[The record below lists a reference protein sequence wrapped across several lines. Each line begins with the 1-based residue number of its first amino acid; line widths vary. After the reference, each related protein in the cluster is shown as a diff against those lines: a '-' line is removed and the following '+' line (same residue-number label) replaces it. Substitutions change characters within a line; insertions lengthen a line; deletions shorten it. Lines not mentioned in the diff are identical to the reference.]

1 MAGQDG
7 TGEARAAGVLTV
19 IGSGETGPTVA
30 PVYRRLRERA
40 GTVSPALLL
49 DTSYAFQANAA
60 EITAKLRRYFR
71 GQLGV
76 EPGVVARDELADRT
90 QAGSAAARI
99 YGANW
104 VFAGPGSPSYAM
116 RWWRDG
122 PVQAA
127 MAGVLR
133 RGGCV
138 VFASAAA
145 CTLGVSTLPVY
156 EIYKAGAD
164 PYWLDGLD
172 LMALAG
178 LRVTVVPHFDNGE
191 GGRTHDTS
199 RCFIGERR
207 LRLLEG
213 RLPDGTGVL
222 GVDEYTAAVFDLAAD
237 TLSVL
242 GRGGVT
248 LRRGPVERRWESGQ
262 EVGLGELREP
272 GEGGDR
278 GRAPPSAAAGG
289 GSPDGGL
296 ARLDDVSAAFERALA
311 DGDVQAM
318 VAAIMGA
325 SRLAATP
332 GPGGEAQLALGGMV
346 ARLGELAVEGL
357 RDPAELLAPLVGPLL
372 RLRTELRQA
381 GRYELADTVRGVLTG
396 AGVEVR
402 DTPDGTDWRLDSGVE
417 SASSRR
423 STDSDRPRSGP
434 VG

>member
-1 MAGQDG
+1 
-7 TGEARAAGVLTV
+7 
-19 IGSGETGPTVA
+19 
-30 PVYRRLRERA
+30 
-40 GTVSPALLL
+40 
-49 DTSYAFQANAA
+49 
-60 EITAKLRRYFR
+60 
-71 GQLGV
+71 
-76 EPGVVARDELADRT
+76 
-90 QAGSAAARI
+90 
-99 YGANW
+99 
-104 VFAGPGSPSYAM
+104 
-116 RWWRDG
+116 
-122 PVQAA
+122 
-127 MAGVLR
+127 
-133 RGGCV
+133 
-138 VFASAAA
+138 
-145 CTLGVSTLPVY
+145 
-156 EIYKAGAD
+156 
-164 PYWLDGLD
+164 
-172 LMALAG
+172 MALAG

-278 GRAPPSAAAGG
+278 GQAPPSGAAG

-402 DTPDGTDWRLDSGVE
+402 DTPDGTAWRLDSGVE
-417 SASSRR
+417 SADGRR
-423 STDSDRPRSGP
+423 PTDADRPDRSGRS
-434 VG
+434 G

>member
-7 TGEARAAGVLTV
+7 TGQARAAGVLTV

-40 GTVSPALLL
+40 ETLSPALLL
-49 DTSYAFQANAA
+49 DTSYAFQANVAD
-60 EITAKLRRYFR
+60 ITDKLRGYFR

-76 EPGVVARDELADRT
+76 EPGVVARDELAGAA
-90 QAGSAAARI
+90 AGAAAARI

-172 LMALAG
+172 LMAVAG

-199 RCFIGERR
+199 RCYIGERR

-222 GVDEYTAAVFDLAAD
+222 GVDEHTAAVFDLAAD

-248 LRRGPVERRWESGQ
+248 LRRGTVERRWESGQ
-262 EVGLGELREP
+262 EVGLEELRDAGP
-272 GEGGDR
+272 GQVEDR
-278 GRAPPSAAAGG
+278 GPTPTDGAAAAAGG
-289 GSPDGGL
+289 PPDGRL
-296 ARLDDVSAAFERALA
+296 ARLDDVSAAFQRALA
-311 DGDVQAM
+311 ESDVQAM

-346 ARLGELAVEGL
+346 VRLGELAVEGL

-372 RLRTELRQA
+372 TLRTELRRA
-381 GRYELADTVRGVLTG
+381 GRYELADTVREVLTG
-396 AGVEVR
+396 AGIKVS
-402 DTPDGTDWRLDSGVE
+402 DTPEGSDWSLDRGPDGAR
-417 SASSRR
+417 A
-423 STDSDRPRSGP
+423 
-434 VG
+434 